1 MSACEQRTS
10 VRYLSSTAFED
21 FTQNLFRLCKTYL
34 PFVCVE
40 AFAAVSGQ
48 ASLPG
53 RGVQSHMKEMTA
65 FCSLTHSR
73 PADAPLWGK
82 CLLPLFYALV
92 FRSPPVSSVFLTCSP
107 LRTCLFPPTV
117 TNCEELT
124 GRKDENV
131 DM

>member
-1 MSACEQRTS
+1 MS
-10 VRYLSSTAFED
+10 VRYLSSTAFGD

-53 RGVQSHMKEMTA
+53 RGVRSRMKEMTA
-65 FCSLTHSR
+65 FCALTHSR
-73 PADAPLWGK
+73 SADGPLWGK
-82 CLLPLFYALV
+82 RLLPSSFVVLPS
-92 FRSPPVSSVFLTCSP
+92 FRVSDMQPFEDLSV
-107 LRTCLFPPTV
+107 PPTV

-124 GRKDENV
+124 RRKDENV
-131 DM
+131 GM